1 MEQPTPNPVGRPSK
15 YTEEVLEKARAYAKN
30 HLVDG
35 SDDVI
40 PSIEGLSIYLGVSR
54 ETVRDWAKQSEK
66 AEFSAIVEEM
76 MAKQAR
82 ALFNGALRGEL
93 REKTSSMMLSKHGY
107 SEKQEVDLSS
117 SDGSMRPTVIELV
130 AP

>member
-35 SDDVI
+35 SNDVI
-40 PSIEGLSIYLGVSR
+40 PSIEGLSIYLGISR
-54 ETVRDWAKQSEK
+54 ETVRDWAKQPEK
-66 AEFSAIVEEM
+66 AAFSAIVEEM

-117 SDGSMRPTVIELV
+117 SDGTMRPTVIELV